1 MVSFVCFVNIFTL
14 IALTV
19 SAKKT
24 KVSFK
29 KKEKVKLRPLNSK
42 IFSLCKIMGN
52 DYFTSGG
59 IIIKRVNNSS
69 QDCIRDSDK
78 FIDQILWP

>member
-19 SAKKT
+19 SRKKT

-29 KKEKVKLRPLNSK
+29 KKRKSRNQNGSTVA
-42 IFSLCKIMGN
+42 
-52 DYFTSGG
+52 
-59 IIIKRVNNSS
+59 
-69 QDCIRDSDK
+69 
-78 FIDQILWP
+78 

>member
-19 SAKKT
+19 SRKKT

-29 KKEKVKLRPLNSK
+29 KKEKVEIKMDLPLPKTQAIKFKN
-42 IFSLCKIMGN
+42 IFSM
-52 DYFTSGG
+52 
-59 IIIKRVNNSS
+59 
-69 QDCIRDSDK
+69 
-78 FIDQILWP
+78 